1 MLVKFEIF
9 LENKNA
15 AYNFVTIYTFY
26 LCKIV
31 FLQDLFKMS
40 NLLFSND
47 DTDDQPQFFVPTPV
61 SVPVVQASSRQVS
74 LPPATHATTAFQPL
88 SSLSPLPAQ
97 AKFHA
102 PVSAPQP
109 SRYAAT
115 PGMTFIGSAPVSL
128 PVTNSSF
135 SPSSATLPLPQS
147 RAPVLPPHTYN
158 PLPPVQVTHSPQPLP
173 AFNTTPEP
181 VPPPKT
187 SNFGSAPASSV
198 PTLPEDNVVW
208 FYENSVSAK
217 LSDKW
222 LPFSPADS
230 ALIESKFNEGI
241 TERVKVMSGRYE
253 IDLMDGTRHAQY
265 WAEDPIKIRRGYYY
279 GQVDGVY
286 QPLSEECGEI
296 IDSELVSGSF
306 PKKIPLPGGSNAVMH
321 NSQSVVYLPPGC
333 NPDEQGY
340 VPPVAP
346 QMQFVRRNVRHNEL
360 GLRVPPSEPVG
371 AACALIL
378 VACDGS
384 AAESSV
390 GLVDSFRNRLLDM
403 RQSHFGHKQRIDI
416 LPIIWQGAHSE
427 QLSGTSEVVK
437 ELSVSSIPR
446 LREFSSAAIA
456 DVMFYSSPI
465 YAQPMI
471 ESLTQQ
477 LETISGL
484 YREKNT
490 NFSGPIHLIGHGISG
505 LMLFDLLQNQKE
517 KKNSSEIP
525 APIPSTCTSLKSQPE
540 SLSGVRYLK
549 QALFNHYF

>member
-1 MLVKFEIF
+1 
-9 LENKNA
+9 
-15 AYNFVTIYTFY
+15 
-26 LCKIV
+26 
-31 FLQDLFKMS
+31 MS

-135 SPSSATLPLPQS
+135 SPSSATPPLPQS

-306 PKKIPLPGGSNAVMH
+306 PKKNTTS
-321 NSQSVVYLPPGC
+321 
-333 NPDEQGY
+333 
-340 VPPVAP
+340 
-346 QMQFVRRNVRHNEL
+346 RRLQR
-360 GLRVPPSEPVG
+360 
-371 AACALIL
+371 
-378 VACDGS
+378 
-384 AAESSV
+384 
-390 GLVDSFRNRLLDM
+390 
-403 RQSHFGHKQRIDI
+403 SH
-416 LPIIWQGAHSE
+416 A
-427 QLSGTSEVVK
+427 
-437 ELSVSSIPR
+437 
-446 LREFSSAAIA
+446 
-456 DVMFYSSPI
+456 
-465 YAQPMI
+465 
-471 ESLTQQ
+471 
-477 LETISGL
+477 
-484 YREKNT
+484 
-490 NFSGPIHLIGHGISG
+490 
-505 LMLFDLLQNQKE
+505 
-517 KKNSSEIP
+517 
-525 APIPSTCTSLKSQPE
+525 
-540 SLSGVRYLK
+540 
-549 QALFNHYF
+549 